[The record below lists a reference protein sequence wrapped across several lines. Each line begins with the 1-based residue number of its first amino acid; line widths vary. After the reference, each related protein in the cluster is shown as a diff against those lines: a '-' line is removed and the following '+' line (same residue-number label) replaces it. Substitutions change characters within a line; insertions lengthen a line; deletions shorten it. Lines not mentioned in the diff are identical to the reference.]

1 MTMTRRTYVRP
12 MDGWWKRDPFF
23 LVYMA
28 REVTS
33 IFVVAYAGI
42 LLVTVLRLAEGEASF
57 DRWVDVLRSAP
68 MVLVH
73 VLLLIVFVYHTFSWF
88 QTMPKTM
95 APLVV
100 AGRKVPACAISA
112 AGFAASLVAS
122 VVLFIVVK
130 AIAS

>member
-1 MTMTRRTYVRP
+1 MTMSRRTYLRP
-12 MDGWWKRDPFF
+12 MDDWWKRDPFF
-23 LVYMA
+23 IMYMA

-33 IFVVAYAGI
+33 IFVVVYAGI

-57 DRWVDVLRSAP
+57 DQWVHVLRSVP
-68 MVLVH
+68 MVLLH
-73 VLLLIVFVYHTFSWF
+73 VLLLIVFAYHTFSWF
-88 QTMPKTM
+88 QIMPKTM
-95 APLVV
+95 APIVV

-122 VVLFIVVK
+122 VVLFIVVQ